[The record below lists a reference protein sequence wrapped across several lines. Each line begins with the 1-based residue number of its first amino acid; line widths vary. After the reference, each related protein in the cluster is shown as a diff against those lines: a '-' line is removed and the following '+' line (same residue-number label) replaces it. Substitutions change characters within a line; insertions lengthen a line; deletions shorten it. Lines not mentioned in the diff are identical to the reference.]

1 MSRRAVYRTG
11 KDSEGDVTKLCN
23 SSESWSPR
31 RKADAIGD
39 IETGSHSYYVPWPDG
54 QQTEVRVVSGPG
66 GKYLRT
72 DKDST
77 TRNNLDDL
85 PDC

>member
-1 MSRRAVYRTG
+1 MRRKVIRTG
-11 KDSEGDVTKLCN
+11 KDRDGDITRLCN
-23 SSESWSPR
+23 SGQTWSPR
-31 RKADAIGD
+31 QKQDAIRD
-39 IETGSHSYYVPWPDG
+39 IESGVASYFVQWPEKA
-54 QQTEVRVVSGPG
+54 TEVRVVDGPS

-72 DKDST
+72 DRDST